1 MGGPRQTDDHKM
13 PADPRGYKMKF
24 GFLSE
29 GDPRPGQTYSQRYW
43 DLVEEVKFADRM
55 GFDVFGTSEQHFA
68 LGVASISAPEC
79 FYPYLFSMTERIRFR
94 HAVTLMPFMIN
105 HPLRIAERI
114 ATQDILSRGRIELGT
129 GRGNTML
136 TLRGFGVDI
145 ETTREQW
152 EEGIDLIK
160 AAFTSDPFTF
170 EGKYF
175 NVPPRSL
182 VPKPIQ
188 DPHPPIFVASTG
200 PDSLRRAGQKGLGVI
215 TSAVERG
222 WSYVEDAIKVYRTEA
237 LAAEA
242 AGLHVTNAIAINTTA
257 HCAPTTQRAIDEA
270 GAVIIKERKLAGD
283 AYARLAT
290 LSPDYAY
297 MKDIAGLGDAL
308 ENLDYLRLESGSI
321 IIGGPD
327 HFIEQIQKFEAMG
340 ADEVWFRLD
349 SLPHELIMQSI
360 ELIGRYV
367 IPQFKDPRAV
377 VQHPDVMRNKLKSK
391 RAELARIKDAAG
403 IAPAI

>member
-1 MGGPRQTDDHKM
+1 
-13 PADPRGYKMKF
+13 MKF

-43 DLVEEVKFADRM
+43 DLVEQVQHADKM
-55 GFDVFGTSEQHFA
+55 GFDVFGSSEQHFA
-68 LGVASISAPEC
+68 IGVASISAPEC
-79 FYPYLFSMTERIRFR
+79 LYPYLFAKTERIRFR
-94 HAVTLMPFMIN
+94 HAVTLMPYRIN
-105 HPLRIAERI
+105 HPLRVAERI

-136 TLRGFGVDI
+136 TLRGFNVDVD
-145 ETTREQW
+145 ETRAQW

-160 AAFTSDPFTF
+160 AAFNDDPFTF

-175 NVPPRSL
+175 QVPPRSL
-182 VPKPIQ
+182 IPKPLQ
-188 DPHPPIFVASTG
+188 YPHPPIFVASTG
-200 PDSLRRAGQKGLGVI
+200 PDSLRRAAQKGLGVI

-222 WSYVEDAIKVYRTEA
+222 WSYIEDAIKVYRTEA
-237 LAAEA
+237 TAAEA
-242 AGLHVTNAIAINTTA
+242 TGMYVNNTIAVNTTA
-257 HCAPTTQRAIDEA
+257 HCAPTTQQAIEEA

-297 MKDIAGLGDAL
+297 MKSIADLGSAMED
-308 ENLDYLRLESGSI
+308 LDYLRNESGSI

-327 HFIEQIQKFEAMG
+327 NFIEMIQRFEALG

-349 SLPHELIMQSI
+349 SLPHHLIMQSI

-367 IPQFKDPRAV
+367 IPHFKDKRALV
-377 VQHPDVMRNKLKSK
+377 LPPEVMRNKLKER
-391 RAELARIKDAAG
+391 RAEISRQKEADATLAVP
-403 IAPAI
+403 PA

>member
-1 MGGPRQTDDHKM
+1 
-13 PADPRGYKMKF
+13 MKF

-43 DLVEEVKFADRM
+43 DLVEEVQHADKM

-68 LGVASISAPEC
+68 IGVSSISAPEC
-79 FYPYLFSMTERIRFR
+79 FYPYLFAKTERIRFR
-94 HAVTLMPFMIN
+94 HAVTLMPYLIN
-105 HPLRIAERI
+105 HPLRVAERI

-136 TLRGFGVDI
+136 TLRGFGVDVDS
-145 ETTREQW
+145 TREQW
-152 EEGIDLIK
+152 EEAIDLIK
-160 AAFTSDPFTF
+160 AAFNSDPFNF

-175 NVPPRSL
+175 QVPPRSL
-182 VPKPIQ
+182 IPKPVQ
-188 DPHPPIFVASTG
+188 DPHPPMFVASTG
-200 PDSLRRAGQKGLGVI
+200 PDSLRRAAQKGLGVI

-222 WSYVEDAIKVYRTEA
+222 WQYVEDAIKIYREEA
-237 LAAEA
+237 ARAEA
-242 AGLHVTNAIAINTTA
+242 AGVRVNNTIALNTAA
-257 HCAPTTQRAIDEA
+257 HCAPTTQQAIDEA

-297 MKDIAGLGDAL
+297 MKGIADLGSAMDDL
-308 ENLDYLRLESGSI
+308 NYLRNDSGSI
-321 IIGGPD
+321 IIGDPD
-327 HFIEQIQKFEAMG
+327 HFVEMVQRFETLG

-349 SLPHELIMQSI
+349 SLPHHLIMQSI

-367 IPQFKDPRAV
+367 IPQFKDKRALV
-377 VQHPDVMRNKLKSK
+377 RPPEVMRKKLQER
-391 RAELARIKDAAG
+391 RAELARIKEAG
-403 IAPAI
+403 TTAIASPA

>member
-1 MGGPRQTDDHKM
+1 
-13 PADPRGYKMKF
+13 MKF

-43 DLVEEVKFADRM
+43 DLVEEVQLADKM
-55 GFDVFGTSEQHFA
+55 GFDVFGSSEQHFA
-68 LGVASISAPEC
+68 IGVSSISAPEC
-79 FYPYLFSMTERIRFR
+79 LYPYLFAKTERIRFR
-94 HAVTLMPFMIN
+94 HAVTLMPYRIN
-105 HPLRIAERI
+105 HPLRVAERI

-136 TLRGFGVDI
+136 TLRGFGVDVDS
-145 ETTREQW
+145 TREQW
-152 EEGIDLIK
+152 DEGIDLIK
-160 AAFTSDPFTF
+160 AAFTNDPFTF
-170 EGKYF
+170 EGKHF
-175 NVPPRSL
+175 QVPPRSL
-182 VPKPIQ
+182 IPKPLQ

-200 PDSLRRAGQKGLGVI
+200 PDSLRRAAQKGLGVI

-222 WSYVEDAIKVYRTEA
+222 WSYIEEAIKVYRTEA
-237 LAAEA
+237 AIAEA
-242 AGLHVTNAIAINTTA
+242 AGVRVNNAIAVNTTA
-257 HCAPTTQRAIDEA
+257 RCAPTTRQAIDEA

-297 MKDIAGLGDAL
+297 MKDIASLGSAMED
-308 ENLDYLRLESGSI
+308 LDYLRNESGSI

-327 HFIEQIQKFEAMG
+327 NFVEMIQRFEALG

-349 SLPHELIMQSI
+349 SLPHHLIMQSI

-367 IPQFKDPRAV
+367 IPQFKDKRAL
-377 VQHPDVMRNKLKSK
+377 VQSPEIMRNKLREK
-391 RAELARIKDAAG
+391 RAELAKAKESEATLVVPS
-403 IAPAI
+403 A

>member
-1 MGGPRQTDDHKM
+1 
-13 PADPRGYKMKF
+13 MKF

-43 DLVEEVKFADRM
+43 DLVEEVIFADKM
-55 GFDVFGTSEQHFA
+55 GFDVFGSSEQHFA
-68 LGVASISAPEC
+68 IGVASISAPEC
-79 FYPYLFSMTERIRFR
+79 FYPYLFAKTERIRFR
-94 HAVTLMPFMIN
+94 HAVTLLPFMIN
-105 HPLRIAERI
+105 HPLRVAERI

-160 AAFTSDPFTF
+160 AAFTSDPFSF
-170 EGKYF
+170 EGKFF

-182 VPKPIQ
+182 IPKPIQ
-188 DPHPPIFVASTG
+188 DPYPPIFVASTG

-222 WSYVEDAIKVYRTEA
+222 WSYVEDAIKVYRAEA
-237 LAAEA
+237 NAAEA
-242 AGLHVTNAIAINTTA
+242 SGMHVTNAIAVNTTA
-257 HCAPTTQRAIDEA
+257 HCAHTTQQAIDEA

-283 AYARLAT
+283 AYARLST
-290 LSPDYAY
+290 ISPDYAY
-297 MKDIAGLGDAL
+297 MRDIAALGEAM
-308 ENLDYLRLESGSI
+308 ESLDYLRLESGSI
-321 IIGGPD
+321 IIGDPE

-349 SLPHELIMQSI
+349 SLPHHMVMQSI

-367 IPQFKDPRAV
+367 IPQFKDPRQV
-377 VQHPDVMRNKLKSK
+377 VQHPEVMRDKLKAK
-391 RAELARIKDAAG
+391 RAELARIKEQALAAG
-403 IAPAI
+403 APATV

>member
-1 MGGPRQTDDHKM
+1 
-13 PADPRGYKMKF
+13 MKF

-43 DLVEEVKFADRM
+43 DLVEQVQHADKM
-55 GFDVFGTSEQHFA
+55 GFDVFGSSEQHFA
-68 LGVASISAPEC
+68 IGVASISAPEC
-79 FYPYLFSMTERIRFR
+79 LYPYLFAKTERIHFR
-94 HAVTLMPFMIN
+94 HAVTLMPFRIN

-114 ATQDILSRGRIELGT
+114 ATMDILSRGRIELGT

-136 TLRGFGVDI
+136 TLRGFNVDVD
-145 ETTREQW
+145 ETRAQW

-175 NVPPRSL
+175 QVPPRSL
-182 VPKPIQ
+182 IPKPIQ

-200 PDSLRRAGQKGLGVI
+200 PDSLRRAAQKGLGVI

-222 WSYVEDAIKVYRTEA
+222 WAYVEDAIKVYR
-237 LAAEA
+237 AEA
-242 AGLHVTNAIAINTTA
+242 AIAEASGMHVNNCIAVNTTA
-257 HCAPTTQRAIDEA
+257 HCAPTTQQAIDEA
-270 GAVIIKERKLAGD
+270 GVVIMKERKLAGD

-297 MKDIAGLGDAL
+297 MKGIAELGSAMDDL
-308 ENLDYLRLESGSI
+308 NYLRNESGSI

-327 HFIEQIQKFEAMG
+327 NFIEMIQRFEAMG

-349 SLPHELIMQSI
+349 SLPHHLIMQSI

-367 IPQFKDPRAV
+367 IPHFKDKRQMVLP
-377 VQHPDVMRNKLKSK
+377 PEVMRNKLKEK
-391 RAELARIKDAAG
+391 RAELAKTKESDAALTVP
-403 IAPAI
+403 PA

>member
-1 MGGPRQTDDHKM
+1 
-13 PADPRGYKMKF
+13 MKF

-43 DLVEEVKFADRM
+43 DLVEEVQLADKM

-68 LGVASISAPEC
+68 IGVASISAPEC
-79 FYPYLFSMTERIRFR
+79 LYPYLFARTERIRFR
-94 HAVTLMPFMIN
+94 HAVTLMPYRIN
-105 HPLRIAERI
+105 HPLRVAERI

-136 TLRGFGVDI
+136 TLRGFGVDVDS
-145 ETTREQW
+145 TREQW

-170 EGKYF
+170 EGKHF
-175 NVPPRSL
+175 QVPPRSL
-182 VPKPIQ
+182 IPKPLQ

-200 PDSLRRAGQKGLGVI
+200 PDSLRRAAQKGLGVI

-222 WSYVEDAIKVYRTEA
+222 WGYVEEAIKIYRDEA
-237 LAAEA
+237 ARAEA
-242 AGLHVTNAIAINTTA
+242 AGVRVNNAIALNTTA
-257 HCAPTTQRAIDEA
+257 HCAPTTQQAIDEA
-270 GAVIIKERKLAGD
+270 GAVIVKERKLAGD

-297 MKDIAGLGDAL
+297 MKGIAELGSVMED
-308 ENLDYLRLESGSI
+308 LDYLRNESGSI

-327 HFIEQIQKFEAMG
+327 NFIEMIQRFETLG

-349 SLPHELIMQSI
+349 SLPHHLIMQSI

-367 IPQFKDPRAV
+367 IPQFKDKRAL
-377 VQHPDVMRNKLKSK
+377 VQPPEVMRNKLREK
-391 RAELARIKDAAG
+391 RAELANLKEAEALLAIP
-403 IAPAI
+403 PA